1 MSLAGAVDEISRYYV
16 GDRSTVEKIWR
27 PSWRGA
33 TCS

>member
-16 GDRSTVEKIWR
+16 GDRSTVEKILAALVA
-27 PSWRGA
+27 GA